1 MELDLAAICQDTR
14 AIAEQAATFI
24 RGELGQVED
33 GQIETKS
40 LNSLVS
46 YVDQQAEKLLVHALG
61 ALLPAAVFLT
71 EEGTVE
77 QGGGDLQWIVD
88 PLDGTTNFLHQ
99 VPVFSVSIALLVRQ
113 KPVLGIVYEI
123 NRRECFWAYS
133 GSGAW
138 CNERRISVTDT
149 AELGDALIGTGFP
162 YQDDGRGARHLE
174 ALAYFQQHTRGIRRL
189 GSAAT
194 DLAYVAAGRFDAFF
208 EYGLSPW
215 DVAAGAF
222 LVEEA
227 GGKVY
232 DFNLGDQYL
241 HGRQVIAVNSGLA
254 STVGQIIK
262 GFLGD
267 E

>member
-1 MELDLAAICQDTR
+1 MNLEKICAQTIPIIEHSGR
-14 AIAEQAATFI
+14 FI
-24 RGELGQVED
+24 RQELGRVSS
-33 GQIETKS
+33 GAIEEKS

-46 YVDQQAEKLLVHALG
+46 YVDKTAEEQLVEALGKLLPG
-61 ALLPAAVFLT
+61 SVFIT
-71 EEGTVE
+71 EEGTVDN
-77 QGGGDLQWIVD
+77 QSGDLQWIID

-254 STVGQIIK
+254 STAGQIIK
-262 GFLGD
+262 GFLGG